1 MTALDCGFLSIHSQL
16 EHIYNEV
23 VKPVEIFGDDE
34 QRPAKLAAVFDIKVY
49 EELNQKLAE
58 CVSRT
63 LKGKI
68 CLIYLE

>member
-1 MTALDCGFLSIHSQL
+1 M
-16 EHIYNEV
+16 
-23 VKPVEIFGDDE
+23 KPADIFGDDE
-34 QRPAKLAAVFDIKVY
+34 QKPAKLAAIFGSKLY

-68 CLIYLE
+68 CSVFRNNLFYFFLQQTCLLNKK